1 MGVGEWFADF
11 CGNLRISQ
19 EKRAVIA
26 GRAARIVTRL
36 NSDMRSYSSDS
47 AYRFYVG
54 SYGRGTAIPSVS
66 DVDLLYEMPP
76 LKHAQ
81 YDSHLGN
88 GQSALLSEVRS
99 SIVKTYPDTSVG
111 ADGQVVVVSFAD
123 GMKFEVLPAFQ
134 NQGGGYT
141 FADSNSGGSWKTCKP
156 KQEMEAFGSRNVA
169 CNGNLVELA
178 RMARA
183 WRDANNVP
191 MSGMLI
197 DTLAYQFID
206 SWEYK
211 SKSYLYYDFLSRD
224 FFSFL
229 ASLPASQ
236 PYWTAPG
243 SGSWVYGGGFHYKAR
258 QAELRVLEALAHQ
271 AAGHEWSAR
280 SKYREVFGSAFPY

>member
-1 MGVGEWFADF
+1 
-11 CGNLRISQ
+11 
-19 EKRAVIA
+19 
-26 GRAARIVTRL
+26 
-36 NSDMRSYSSDS
+36 
-47 AYRFYVG
+47 
-54 SYGRGTAIPSVS
+54 
-66 DVDLLYEMPP
+66 
-76 LKHAQ
+76 
-81 YDSHLGN
+81 
-88 GQSALLSEVRS
+88 
-99 SIVKTYPDTSVG
+99 
-111 ADGQVVVVSFAD
+111 
-123 GMKFEVLPAFQ
+123 
-134 NQGGGYT
+134 
-141 FADSNSGGSWKTCKP
+141 
-156 KQEMEAFGSRNVA
+156 
-169 CNGNLVELA
+169 
-178 RMARA
+178 
-183 WRDANNVP
+183 